1 MLSLIS
7 NKKKINIEKLEK
19 SFEQIISLVAE
30 KSGVP
35 RCVRFNDGSTVA
47 FSGSIDEPDL
57 LLELAI
63 DKKDN
68 LYASLDDE
76 VSWYEFD
83 FENTNEFIEN
93 IANYIAPLVNHTVK
107 YIREHEEHKYVRFKI
122 LVLDEDKEEW
132 ITLEDEKTD
141 IFLVRP
147 FIPKDR
153 NEEKIKVYNI

>member
-1 MLSLIS
+1 MFGFKL
-7 NKKKINIEKLEK
+7 NKRKLNIEKLES

-35 RCVRFNDGSTVA
+35 RCTRFDDDTVVA

-76 VSWYEFD
+76 VSWYEFNC
-83 FENTNEFIEN
+83 ESTNEFIEN

-107 YIREHEEHKYVRFKI
+107 YIKEYKEHQYIHHKI
-122 LVLDEDKEEW
+122 LVLDEEKKEW
-132 ITLEDEKTD
+132 ITLEDEKAD
-141 IFLVRP
+141 MFLVRP
-147 FIPKDR
+147 FIIKDK
-153 NEEKIKVYNI
+153 NEEIIKVYSI

>member
-1 MLSLIS
+1 MFMLIS
-7 NKKKINIEKLEK
+7 NKKELNIEKLEK

-35 RCVRFNDGSTVA
+35 RCVRFDDGSTVA
-47 FSGSIDEPDL
+47 FSGSIDKPDL

-76 VSWYEFD
+76 VSWYEFN
-83 FENTNEFIEN
+83 FENTNEFIED
-93 IANYIAPLVNHTVK
+93 IANYIAPLVNRTVK
-107 YIREHEEHKYVRFKI
+107 YIREYEEHKSVRFRI
-122 LVLDEDKEEW
+122 LVLDEDKKEW

-141 IFLVRP
+141 ATFLRP
-147 FIPKDR
+147 FITKDK
-153 NEEKIKVYNI
+153 NEEIIKVYSI

>member
-1 MLSLIS
+1 MI
-7 NKKKINIEKLEK
+7 KLE
-19 SFEQIISLVAE
+19 SAFEQIISLVAE

-35 RCVRFNDGSTVA
+35 RCARFDDGSTVA

-76 VSWYEFD
+76 VSWYEFN
-83 FENTNEFIEN
+83 FENTNEFIEA

-107 YIREHEEHKYVRFKI
+107 YIREYEEHKSVRFRI
-122 LVLDEDKEEW
+122 LVLDEDKKEW

-141 IFLVRP
+141 ATFLRP
-147 FIPKDR
+147 FITKDK
-153 NEEKIKVYNI
+153 NEEIIKVYSI